1 MSICTDCYDS
11 GAYIDLCATSLLF
24 GTVTPETEYLI
35 MLQSVSTGKVQTFT
49 GTSDEDG
56 VLEFTEPKL
65 ASNTTY
71 ELWVTTGATNAE
83 RVPIT
88 VDSVEYECI
97 TFSVVSTGVE
107 PEVVE
112 LTPLP

>member
-11 GAYIDLCATSLLF
+11 GAYIDICATSFLF
-24 GTVTPETEYLI
+24 GTVEPETEYLI
-35 MLQSVSTGKVQTFT
+35 MLQSVSTGKIQTFT
-49 GTSDEDG
+49 AESDEDG
-56 VLEFTEPKL
+56 VLEILDPKI

-71 ELWVTTGATNAE
+71 ELWVTTGATNGQP
-83 RVPIT
+83 VPIT
-88 VDSVEYECI
+88 VDEVEYECI

-107 PEVVE
+107 DEDVE